1 MISNAEVKYQA
12 NSIQTTSVHG
22 QTDKQE
28 SPGKRPENGC
38 ANEQMK
44 SPAHMPSKNPSL
56 NGHVNMNSTAV
67 KTQEREKVSEEN
79 AKTIRQESKQ
89 VKAQSLQMKEE
100 IKREDASAAKV
111 QVTPLKSSPE
121 NTVANIK
128 SIGMTDS
135 KSQVS
140 TQVKAPS
147 NTPIHN
153 NLTNG
158 KSQTITQVAKQEANN
173 QVKTPDS
180 VQMNGQVT
188 AQGPKKEITV
198 KKSDIPHANGQGS
211 STVTVPQAKTVPQ
224 AGGHMITQKPKEGGN
239 DNLPSSLTPLPESKP
254 PLPLIRLDTLEGK
267 SGAADEVQYM
277 EVR

>member
-1 MISNAEVKYQA
+1 MISNAEVKSQA
-12 NSIQTTSVHG
+12 NPIQTTSVHG

-38 ANEQMK
+38 VNEQMK
-44 SPAHMPSKNPSL
+44 SPAHMPSKNPFL

-67 KTQEREKVSEEN
+67 KTQEKERVSEEN

-89 VKAQSLQMKEE
+89 VKTQSLQMKEE

-128 SIGMTDS
+128 SIVMTDS

-140 TQVKAPS
+140 IQVKAPV
-147 NTPIHN
+147 NTPTH

-173 QVKTPDS
+173 QVKTSDS

-198 KKSDIPHANGQGS
+198 KKSDIPHANVQGS

>member
-1 MISNAEVKYQA
+1 MISNAEVKSQA
-12 NSIQTTSVHG
+12 NPIQTTSVHG

-38 ANEQMK
+38 VNEQMK
-44 SPAHMPSKNPSL
+44 SPAHMPSKNPFL

-67 KTQEREKVSEEN
+67 KTQEKENVSEEN

-89 VKAQSLQMKEE
+89 VKTQSLQMKEE

-128 SIGMTDS
+128 SIVMTDS

-140 TQVKAPS
+140 IQVKAPA
-147 NTPIHN
+147 NTPTH

-158 KSQTITQVAKQEANN
+158 KSQTITQVAKREANN
-173 QVKTPDS
+173 QVKTSDS

-188 AQGPKKEITV
+188 AQGLKKEITV
-198 KKSDIPHANGQGS
+198 KKSDIPHVNVQGS

-224 AGGHMITQKPKEGGN
+224 AGGHMITPKPKEGGN

>member
-1 MISNAEVKYQA
+1 MISNAEVKSQA
-12 NSIQTTSVHG
+12 NPIQTTSVHG

-38 ANEQMK
+38 VNEQMK
-44 SPAHMPSKNPSL
+44 SPAHMPSKNPFL

-67 KTQEREKVSEEN
+67 KTQEKEKVSEEN

-89 VKAQSLQMKEE
+89 VKTQSLQMKEE

-128 SIGMTDS
+128 SIVMTDS

-140 TQVKAPS
+140 IQVKAPA
-147 NTPIHN
+147 NTPTH

-173 QVKTPDS
+173 QVKTSDS

-188 AQGPKKEITV
+188 AQGLKKEITV
-198 KKSDIPHANGQGS
+198 KKSDIPHVNVQGS

>member
-1 MISNAEVKYQA
+1 MISNAEVKSQA
-12 NSIQTTSVHG
+12 NPIQTTSVHG

-38 ANEQMK
+38 VNEQMK
-44 SPAHMPSKNPSL
+44 SPAHMPSKNPFL

-67 KTQEREKVSEEN
+67 KTQEKEKVSEEN
-79 AKTIRQESKQ
+79 AKTIKQESKQ
-89 VKAQSLQMKEE
+89 VKTQSLQMKEE

-128 SIGMTDS
+128 SIVMTDS
-135 KSQVS
+135 KAQVS
-140 TQVKAPS
+140 IQVKAPA
-147 NTPIHN
+147 NTPTH

-173 QVKTPDS
+173 QVKTSDS

-198 KKSDIPHANGQGS
+198 KKSDIPHANVQGS

-239 DNLPSSLTPLPESKP
+239 VNLPSSLTPLPESKP

>member
-1 MISNAEVKYQA
+1 
-12 NSIQTTSVHG
+12 
-22 QTDKQE
+22 
-28 SPGKRPENGC
+28 
-38 ANEQMK
+38 
-44 SPAHMPSKNPSL
+44 MPSKNPFL

-67 KTQEREKVSEEN
+67 KTQEKEKVSEEN

-128 SIGMTDS
+128 SIVMTDS

-140 TQVKAPS
+140 IQVKAPA
-147 NTPIHN
+147 NTPTH

-173 QVKTPDS
+173 QVKTSDS

-198 KKSDIPHANGQGS
+198 KKSDIPHANVQGS

-239 DNLPSSLTPLPESKP
+239 VNLPSSLTPLPESKP